1 MLTACASARE
11 EAAYGDPLSPVNRRM
26 HSLNETVSDRVL
38 APAGD
43 RVDGAMSD
51 GAESNTA
58 NVTGY
63 VKNVFSNLGEPSN
76 MVNGALQGEAGTVG
90 VGASRFA
97 INSTVGVLGVFDVA
111 TALGIEER
119 KEDFG
124 QTLGSWGAPSGPYVV
139 APLAGETNA
148 RDLTGGVVDSLL
160 NPFSLPEAVSV
171 AKQGAGVVDTLDSA
185 QEEDEERESGEIRDP
200 YAYDRAQYEMR
211 RRAMIENR
219 HYDRHNPEE
228 VTVEHRY
235 QPEPAPIGAGQDD

>member
-1 MLTACASARE
+1 MLAACASARE

-43 RVDGAMSD
+43 KVDGAMSD

-58 NVTGY
+58 NAADH

-76 MVNGALQGEAGTVG
+76 VVNGALQGEAGTVG

-97 INSTVGVLGVFDVA
+97 INSTVGVFGIFDVA

-119 KEDFG
+119 QEDFG
-124 QTLGSWGAPSGPYVV
+124 QTLGKWGTPSGPYVV
-139 APLAGETNA
+139 APLGGQTNA
-148 RDLTGGVVDSLL
+148 RDMTGGVVDGLL

-171 AKQGAGVVDTLDSA
+171 AKTGVDMVDTLDSA
-185 QEEDEERESGEIRDP
+185 QAEDAEREGEIRDP

-219 HYDRHNPEE
+219 DYDRHDPEE

-235 QPEPAPIGAGQDD
+235 QGEPEPIEVEGGG